1 MVIARISRTAAQ
13 ALELLKKMH
22 VDVEQA
28 METGEMYKFKYR
40 DTLMFI
46 KADTDDNKLHV
57 SAPVILE
64 GNSDK
69 QNKEIYD
76 IAMELTSEVLKDYNI
91 LYVKESFSIV
101 VQIYER
107 PKCSRALRLF
117 QFYRLL
123 DRIKS
128 AQNLFMESASFVAKE
143 LNGMDAD
150 RKETTDK

>member
-1 MVIARISRTAAQ
+1 
-13 ALELLKKMH
+13 
-22 VDVEQA
+22 
-28 METGEMYKFKYR
+28 
-40 DTLMFI
+40 
-46 KADTDDNKLHV
+46 
-57 SAPVILE
+57 
-64 GNSDK
+64 
-69 QNKEIYD
+69 
-76 IAMELTSEVLKDYNI
+76 MELTSEVLKDYNI

-107 PKCSRALRLF
+107 PECSRALRLF